1 MLTFPNCKINL
12 GLHVIN
18 KRPDGFHN
26 IETVFYPVQWQD
38 ALEVIENKYP
48 KKTKVVFT
56 PSGLTIDGRTEDN
69 LCVRAYNLLD
79 ADFDLPPVKI
89 YLRKNIPMGAGLG
102 GGSADAACTIKLL
115 NEKFELKLT
124 GAQMRNYAV
133 KLGSDCAVFIDNKP
147 VFAYGRGEKF
157 KPVAVDLTGWFIAVV
172 HPGIHVSTAD
182 AYAGVQKRGKTE
194 GAGQLQ
200 QQILLPVSKWKRVL
214 ENDFELSV
222 FQKHKSIGRLKQ
234 KMYDAGAVYAAMS
247 GSGSAVFGLFKEEP
261 RLTTAMKKMR
271 FYTGK
276 L

>member
-1 MLTFPNCKINL
+1 
-12 GLHVIN
+12 
-18 KRPDGFHN
+18 
-26 IETVFYPVQWQD
+26 
-38 ALEVIENKYP
+38 
-48 KKTKVVFT
+48 
-56 PSGLTIDGRTEDN
+56 
-69 LCVRAYNLLD
+69 
-79 ADFDLPPVKI
+79 
-89 YLRKNIPMGAGLG
+89 
-102 GGSADAACTIKLL
+102 
-115 NEKFELKLT
+115 
-124 GAQMRNYAV
+124 MRNYAV

-214 ENDFELSV
+214 ENDFEHSV
-222 FQKHKSIGRLKQ
+222 FQKHKSIGHLKQ

>member
-38 ALEVIENKYP
+38 ALEVIENRYA
-48 KKTKVVFT
+48 KKTKATFLS
-56 PSGLTIDGRTEDN
+56 SGLKIDGKPEDN
-69 LCVRAYNLLD
+69 LCVRAYHLLD

-115 NEKFELKLT
+115 NEKFQLKLT
-124 GAQMRNYAV
+124 GAQMRTYAA

-157 KPVAVDLTGWFIAVV
+157 KPVTLDLTGWHIAVV

-182 AYAGVQKRGKTE
+182 AYAGVKKRGKTA
-194 GAGQLQ
+194 GAEQLQ
-200 QQILLPVSKWKRVL
+200 QQIQLPVSKWKRVL
-214 ENDFELSV
+214 ENDFEHSV
-222 FQKHKSIGRLKQ
+222 FQKHQSIGALKQ

-261 RLTTAMKKMR
+261 KLPATMKKMR